1 MAREVITDKIA
12 RRLSRRLRK
21 ESGLKFMRTD
31 GRGVHENI
39 PDTRGRR
46 GTVAKHAN
54 FFAIASKMVRSG
66 DVPAPK
72 KSVNG
77 RKPYVKPLVNEFK
90 GMKRKHRLRIRR
102 GVA

>member
-1 MAREVITDKIA
+1 MAREVTTDKIA
-12 RRLSRRLRK
+12 HRLSRRLRAERFLNIK
-21 ESGLKFMRTD
+21 RNGVRGSDAAYRDTLDEALKL
-31 GRGVHENI
+31 
-39 PDTRGRR
+39 
-46 GTVAKHAN
+46 
-54 FFAIASKMVRSG
+54 VRSG

-72 KSVNG
+72 KSANG